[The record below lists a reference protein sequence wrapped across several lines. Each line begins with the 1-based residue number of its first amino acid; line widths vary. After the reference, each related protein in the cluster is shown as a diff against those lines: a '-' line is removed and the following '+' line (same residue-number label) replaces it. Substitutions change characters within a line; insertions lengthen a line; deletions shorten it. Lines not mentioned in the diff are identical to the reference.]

1 MKIDPSRDRNEL
13 ESPSRGRPEDLRE
26 RAHAFEAMLT
36 ASLFQ
41 NLSSSLTGATDPSS
55 PLGKL
60 DGLLWLELA
69 RELSTRRT
77 IGLADMVE
85 RELAK
90 SPRAPGE
97 RADQNQQDQQDEL
110 GNLGPVGRAEAPSKR
125 EPARNANADAD
136 TVSIPFA
143 HRDAASESDPYEWI
157 APVDGRITSAF
168 GRRRDPI
175 DASTRFHGGID
186 VAAVEG
192 TTVRAPADGEVVFSG
207 PRKGYG
213 NTVIL
218 EHVGGLQTVYAHLR
232 EIDVRPGDRLARGEK
247 LGEVGQTGRA
257 TGPHLHFEVRKGGSQ
272 EDPEEFL

>member
-1 MKIDPSRDRNEL
+1 MKINPSRDRNEL
-13 ESPSRGRPEDLRE
+13 ESLSRDRPEDLRE
-26 RAHAFEAMLT
+26 RAHEFEAMLT

-41 NLSSSLTGATDPSS
+41 NLSNSLTGGTDPSS
-55 PLGKL
+55 PMGKL

-69 RELSTRRT
+69 RELSARRT

-90 SPRAPGE
+90 SPRAPGG
-97 RADQNQQDQQDEL
+97 RAGQQNQLGQLDQL
-110 GNLGPVGRAEAPSKR
+110 GQAGNRGSIGGAEAPSIP
-125 EPARNANADAD
+125 EPARDPD
-136 TVSIPFA
+136 TVSIPPA
-143 HRDAASESDPYEWI
+143 HRDAASDSDPYKWM

-168 GRRRDPI
+168 GRRTDPI

-186 VAAVEG
+186 VAALEG
-192 TTVRAPADGEVVFSG
+192 TMVRAPADGEVVFSG
-207 PRKGYG
+207 PRNGYG

-232 EIDVRPGDRLARGEK
+232 EIDVRRGDRLARGEK

-257 TGPHLHFEVRKGGSQ
+257 TGPHLHFEVRRGGSR